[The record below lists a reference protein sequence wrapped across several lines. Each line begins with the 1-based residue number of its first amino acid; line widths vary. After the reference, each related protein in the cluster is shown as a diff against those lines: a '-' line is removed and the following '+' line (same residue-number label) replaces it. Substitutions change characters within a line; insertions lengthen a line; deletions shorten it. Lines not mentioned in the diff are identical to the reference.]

1 MAPILAAF
9 RLLAVAA
16 LIRGTIADPAG
27 SSRRAPSGA
36 YLFGY
41 ETKQLTDA
49 ALARLSADEQTLFG
63 FDDSAVKSGP
73 SRRSG
78 ECKLYPGDDAWP
90 SEQTWDRFDALVD
103 GNLIPTI
110 PLAAPCYSNW
120 GVYDSAKCAAITAKF
135 TDPYTQ

>member
-1 MAPILAAF
+1 MASILAAF
-9 RLLAVAA
+9 RILTAA
-16 LIRGTIADPAG
+16 AFIGGTIADPAG
-27 SSRRAPSGA
+27 SRRAPSGH

-49 ALARLSADEQTLFG
+49 AVARLSADEQKLFG
-63 FDDSAVKSGP
+63 FDDSAVKSGL

-78 ECKLYPGDDAWP
+78 ECKLYPGDGAWP